1 MSIVETSWQQFLA
14 PDSEVP
20 PDVFFLVKREDGDG
34 DDSSRPIGA
43 HRAFLAGVSPVFRK
57 MLYGP
62 LKEGEEI
69 EVKFTT
75 SEAFNTMI
83 SYIYKPPSSGYF
95 SLVPNFREP
104 DKFFLGPVSLSD
116 DEEQEN
122 SDDEMNP
129 DHRSR
134 IHCPQ
139 KFFDLLDLA
148 ERYQILNMKQEL
160 TSYAFGTLAITNDNV
175 IFTAQVAKNYQQ
187 IFEDVSTK
195 LLAKCLKFLLKKTGF
210 RTGDI
215 WTRFWA
221 LVNNTGDP
229 EEQLRECVAFH
240 ERLAGTP
247 FADLTVSHA
256 LIKETLDKVGGNSYD
271 QCLYLACSGDH
282 VRWTT

>member
-20 PDVFFLVKREDGDG
+20 PDVFFLVGQLE
-34 DDSSRPIGA
+34 PIGA

-62 LKEGEEI
+62 LKEGEVI
-69 EVKFTT
+69 EVKFATP
-75 SEAFNTMI
+75 EAFNTMI
-83 SYIYKPPSSGYF
+83 SYIYKPPSSGF
-95 SLVPNFREP
+95 LGIP
-104 DKFFLGPVSLSD
+104 DKFFPRARPDSLSD

-122 SDDEMNP
+122 SDDEENP
-129 DHRSR
+129 DHHNR
-134 IHCPQ
+134 ILCPQ

-148 ERYQILNMKQEL
+148 ERYQILNMKEEL
-160 TSYAFGTLAITNDNV
+160 TSYAFGNLAITDNNV
-175 IFTAQVAKNYQQ
+175 IFTARVAKNYQQ
-187 IFEDVSTK
+187 IFEDVSIK

-221 LVNNTGDP
+221 LVNNTKDP

-247 FADLTVSHA
+247 FADLTISHA
-256 LIKETLDKVGGNSYD
+256 LIKETLDKVGGDSYD

>member
-1 MSIVETSWQQFLA
+1 MSIVETNWQQFLA

-20 PDVFFLVKREDGDG
+20 PDVFFLVGQLE
-34 DDSSRPIGA
+34 PIGA

-62 LKEGEEI
+62 LKEGEVI
-69 EVKFTT
+69 EVKFATP
-75 SEAFNTMI
+75 EAFNTMI

-95 SLVPNFREP
+95 GVP

-247 FADLTVSHA
+247 FADLTISHA

>member
-20 PDVFFLVKREDGDG
+20 PDVFFLVKREDGVG

-62 LKEGEEI
+62 LKEGEVI
-69 EVKFTT
+69 EVKFATP
-75 SEAFNTMI
+75 EAFNTMI

-95 SLVPNFREP
+95 P
-104 DKFFLGPVSLSD
+104 DKFFPGPVSLSD
-116 DEEQEN
+116 DEEHEN
-122 SDDEMNP
+122 FDDEENP
-129 DHRSR
+129 DHQNR
-134 IHCPQ
+134 IRCPQ

-210 RTGDI
+210 RTGD
-215 WTRFWA
+215 RFWA
-221 LVNNTGDP
+221 LVNNTKDP

-247 FADLTVSHA
+247 FADLTISHA
-256 LIKETLDKVGGNSYD
+256 LIKETLDKVGGDSYD